1 MVDNDKTPFG
11 CPACRGY
18 AIYRSKLRGFER
30 VKKIFTDERPYRCHD
45 CGWRGWLPQS
55 DSALSPKAL
64 SKSKSMRCMSPV
76 PFSSAFS
83 TL

>member
-45 CGWRGWLPQS
+45 CGWRGWLLNIRYAAYPLPP
-55 DSALSPKAL
+55 AMPK
-64 SKSKSMRCMSPV
+64 R
-76 PFSSAFS
+76 
-83 TL
+83 